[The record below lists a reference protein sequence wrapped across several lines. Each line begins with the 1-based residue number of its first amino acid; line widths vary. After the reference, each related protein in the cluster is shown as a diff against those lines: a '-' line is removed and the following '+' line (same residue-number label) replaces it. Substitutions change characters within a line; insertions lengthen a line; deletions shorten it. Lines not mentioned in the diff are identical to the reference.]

1 MQCRFSLYEQQL
13 KLRVRQDDV
22 ALQAHQEV
30 LQVHQNHQVVIHVP
44 TQHHQNQHQHQQVVI
59 HVPTQHHQNQH
70 QHQQVVIHVPTQ
82 HPQHQPH
89 QVAHIV
95 NPMEEPLLHHQVNRS
110 SVLLKQQ
117 VHQIQNTHRLQNKPL
132 PIQPSSTIEQ

>member
-30 LQVHQNHQVVIHVP
+30 LQVHQNHQVVTHVP
-44 TQHHQNQHQHQQVVI
+44 TQHHQN
-59 HVPTQHHQNQH
+59 
-70 QHQQVVIHVPTQ
+70 
-82 HPQHQPH
+82 QPH

>member
-30 LQVHQNHQVVIHVP
+30 LQVHQNHQVV
-44 TQHHQNQHQHQQVVI
+44 T

>member
-30 LQVHQNHQVVIHVP
+30 LQVHQNH
-44 TQHHQNQHQHQQVVI
+44 QVVI